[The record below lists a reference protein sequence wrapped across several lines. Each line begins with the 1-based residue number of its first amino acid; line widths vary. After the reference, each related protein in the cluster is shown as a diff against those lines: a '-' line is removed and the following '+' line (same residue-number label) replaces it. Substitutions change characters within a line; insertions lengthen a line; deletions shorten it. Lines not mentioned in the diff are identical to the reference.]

1 MRKTTNETIKS
12 VIQDWLAECE
22 TPAELMLRKRLLI
35 NETDTQFWV
44 MIAQIAK
51 QKENA

>member
-22 TPAELMLRKRLLI
+22 TVDEIFVSNK
-35 NETDTQFWV
+35 
-44 MIAQIAK
+44 
-51 QKENA
+51 

>member
-22 TPAELMLRKRLLI
+22 TVEELNAKEKLI
-35 NETDTQFWV
+35 REEAKMQFWV
-44 MIAQIAK
+44 LLSQMRRL
-51 QKENA
+51 